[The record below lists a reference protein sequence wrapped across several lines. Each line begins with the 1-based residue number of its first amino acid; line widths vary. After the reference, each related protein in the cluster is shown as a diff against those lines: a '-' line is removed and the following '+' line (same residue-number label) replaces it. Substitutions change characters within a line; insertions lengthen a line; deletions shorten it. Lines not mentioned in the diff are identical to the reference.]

1 MDKGITCAISKEMNI
16 KPGFLGK
23 AVPRYG
29 VQVSL
34 EFFSGSLGVRKPTSQ
49 DGSQSGRRGWFKA
62 RGEIGVRGA
71 TGNAVLLR
79 KGDPGKSE
87 SRGVAKMEME
97 DGKEPRHPALWWVD
111 NEGDEVKWSFEE
123 LGIFSRQAANV
134 LSENCGLKRGD
145 RVAVILPRVP
155 QWWLVCVGCMR
166 AGLIFMPGTT
176 QLTGKDIQYRLQVSK
191 AKCVVTSDGVAP
203 EVDSIVSSCPTLKTK
218 LLVSD
223 AGRAGWLSFNELLK
237 TAPKEHKCVKS
248 KSREPL
254 AIYFTSGSTG
264 SPKMVLHSHG
274 SLGFQAVK
282 YDRSWLS
289 LTDADILWST
299 SDTGWIVA
307 AILALFGSWSVGA
320 GVFVHRLERFEPA
333 TILTTLSR
341 FPITALSMAPTA
353 YRLMVQNLESR
364 KPLGRLRHCIS
375 AGEPLNPEV
384 MEKWKASTGLEIRD
398 VYGQT
403 ETGVVC
409 AVTKEMKIKPG
420 SMGKPT
426 AAYDVQVVDENANI
440 LPPGMEGDIGIRIK
454 PTRPFSLFSGYV
466 DNPEK
471 TAATERGNFYIC
483 GDRGVKD
490 EDGYFWFLGRADDII
505 NSSGYRIGPFEV
517 ESALI
522 EHPAV
527 VESAVVSSPDP
538 VRGEVVKAFVVL
550 KDDFASHDPERL
562 TLELQRHVQTVTA
575 PYKYPRKVEFVKEL
589 PKTNTGKIRRNKL
602 RDQEWGRA

>member
-1 MDKGITCAISKEMNI
+1 MKKFPLPWTLWVHRPSSRWLHRQSRVLVPQ
-16 KPGFLGK
+16 KPAATEILQW
-23 AVPRYG
+23 AERELPE
-29 VQVSL
+29 
-34 EFFSGSLGVRKPTSQ
+34 EFNFASDVLDQ
-49 DGSQSGRRGWFKA
+49 WA
-62 RGEIGVRGA
+62 RVE
-71 TGNAVLLR
+71 
-79 KGDPGKSE
+79 K
-87 SRGVAKMEME
+87 

-538 VRGEVVKAFVVL
+538 VRGERSGE
-550 KDDFASHDPERL
+550 ASPLAGSESIRGTEGRL
-562 TLELQRHVQTVTA
+562 RLPRPGTSHPGAAAARADRDRPLQVSQEGGICQRAAQDQYRQNQT
-575 PYKYPRKVEFVKEL
+575 E
-589 PKTNTGKIRRNKL
+589 
-602 RDQEWGRA
+602 